1 VSALAAALRR
11 LLWAGAIIFGVT
23 TVSWVMTALLP
34 GDPVQAALGPQA
46 SPADV
51 QRAREIYGF
60 DGAGDGGVADRVR
73 RGAVSYG
80 RYLGRLVHVDHGGG
94 AAAHASCGTL
104 GPVHLDLGTSFTYRK
119 PVVELV
125 KKRLPASLELAVGA
139 TLIQLLLGLSLGAI
153 AAARRGGRG
162 DRAVVAT
169 SVVLGAAPTFVVG
182 LLLQYTL
189 AYRLGWAPLDG
200 RAEPLGARLHTMM
213 LPAIT
218 LGLYGTALFIR
229 LVRAELSGALGEPFV
244 RAARGRGAS
253 RLSAGVKHALRN
265 ALAPIVQLGVLDAGA
280 LIGGAI
286 VTERIFRWPGL
297 GELAVVAVQNRDA
310 QAIVGVTLVG
320 SAAVVL
326 STLVADLAQLWLD
339 PRARGRT

>member
-1 VSALAAALRR
+1 MSTLAAALRR
-11 LLWAGAIIFGVT
+11 LAWACVIVFGVT
-23 TVSWVMTALLP
+23 TLSWMMTALLP

-60 DGAGDGGVADRVR
+60 DGEAGGDALDHVG
-73 RGAVSYG
+73 RGLQSYR
-80 RYLGRLVHVDHGGG
+80 RYLARMVHVGGDSPPG
-94 AAAHASCGTL
+94 EHASCGGL
-104 GPVHLDLGTSFTYRK
+104 GPVHVDLGTSFTYRK

-125 KKRLPASLELAVGA
+125 KKRLPASLELAAAASLV
-139 TLIQLLLGLSLGAI
+139 QLLLGLSLGA
-153 AAARRGGRG
+153 ASAVRKGKKT

-200 RAEPLGARLHTMM
+200 RAEPLGARLQTLV
-213 LPAIT
+213 LPALT
-218 LGLYGTALFIR
+218 LGLYGTALFVR
-229 LVRAELSGALGEPFV
+229 LVRAELSRALGEPFV
-244 RAARGRGAS
+244 KAARARGAT
-253 RLSAGVKHALRN
+253 RFSAGVRHALRN

-310 QAIVGVTLVG
+310 QAIVGVTLVA
-320 SAAVVL
+320 STAVVI

-339 PRARGRT
+339 PRARGRG